1 MYILSARM
9 QIVLALKG
17 ALEIKALCQTQAG
30 TGILGCYSASSHSSN
45 QVAYGKIQHIYGP
58 YDPTL

>member
-1 MYILSARM
+1 M

-17 ALEIKALCQTQAG
+17 ALEIKALCQTQVG
-30 TGILGCYSASSHSSN
+30 TGILGCYSASSHCSN

-58 YDPTL
+58 YDPTP